1 MYKCGYMDTKKYTT
15 ITIPR
20 DTLESLR
27 STNENQRSANVLIQ
41 DLVQM
46 HNEIKNDMGY

>member
-1 MYKCGYMDTKKYTT
+1 MYKGDFMDTKKYTT

-27 STNENQRSANVLIQ
+27 ATNENHRSANALIQ

-46 HNEIKNDMGY
+46 HNEIKSDMGY